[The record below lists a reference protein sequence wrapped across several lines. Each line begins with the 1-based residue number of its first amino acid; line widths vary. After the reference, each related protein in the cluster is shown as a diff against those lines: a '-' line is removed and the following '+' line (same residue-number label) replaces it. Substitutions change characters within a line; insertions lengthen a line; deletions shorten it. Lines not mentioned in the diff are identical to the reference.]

1 MCRYTALCS
10 ADIGWRKDGIVLIFS
25 VRRICGVW
33 SLLGVD
39 QKKLKFFAAYRCRLE
54 FTGLKGKGK

>member
-1 MCRYTALCS
+1 MY
-10 ADIGWRKDGIVLIFS
+10 
-25 VRRICGVW
+25 GVF
-33 SLLGVD
+33 LGVD